1 MVVQLGLATIPLG
14 MLARAWGL
22 TSETTRGTSGSIRH
36 AEELSTT
43 MAPAAAARGAMVL
56 EDVAPEDISA
66 MSTPEK
72 SAVLASSTVMARP
85 RQSSVEPAERAEPKK
100 RTSSAGN

>member
-1 MVVQLGLATIPLG
+1 M
-14 MLARAWGL
+14 
-22 TSETTRGTSGSIRH
+22 RH

-43 MAPAAAARGAMVL
+43 MAPAAAARGAMDFD
-56 EDVAPEDISA
+56 DVAPEDIRAISIPA
-66 MSTPEK
+66 K

-85 RQSSVEPAERAEPKK
+85 IQSRVDPAERAEPKK